1 MYNKY
6 DIIIVG
12 AGPSGLTLAK
22 CFSSLN
28 KKVLILDREQ
38 SIGGCHRVKRVF
50 ENNEMLFTEHGPR
63 IYSNNYINTAMI
75 LEKLGTTFSDVFTP
89 YNFSIFN
96 IGNETLFSTLNI
108 SEVASLALY
117 YFPLL
122 INSEY
127 GNDISM
133 KDFMNSNGFSEQ
145 SIRMIDR
152 ICRTSDG
159 ADISRYTLNEF
170 YNLLNQNIFY
180 RLHQPN
186 LPNDIGLFK
195 IWQDDLKDKGV
206 DFSLNTTLTKLNYE
220 SENNRIKSINIIKDN
235 SEYEIDADKI
245 ILAIPPKNIV
255 DILQKNSTNLLE
267 NETIKNAF
275 GNYTDFKKW
284 SRDTEYIDY
293 VSITFH
299 WNKKLKLENIYG
311 FSKTSWELVF
321 IVLSNYMK
329 FSETTSE
336 TVISVAISNGDL
348 KSDVIGKTAN
358 ECYNKTELIDEI
370 FRQLSLSFPG
380 GLEKYSAAIISP
392 NTYYKDNKWMNAD
405 SAYISSSINPKTFPF
420 KSSFDNLYTVG
431 THTGKSF
438 YKFTSMESAVTNSL
452 YLAHDLF
459 PELKN
464 SFPIK
469 RMFELNDFIKIIL
482 VVISIVV
489 IIYFLI
495 NKIKIKK

>member
-28 KKVLILDREQ
+28 KKILIIDKDP
-38 SIGGCHRVKRVF
+38 SVGGCHRVQRVL

-63 IYSNNYINTAMI
+63 VYSNAYVNTAMI

-89 YNFSIFN
+89 YNFNIFN
-96 IGNETLFSTLNI
+96 IGNETIFSTLKINELI
-108 SEVASLALY
+108 SLTLY

-122 INSEY
+122 VNSDY

-133 KDFMNSNGFSEQ
+133 KDFMNNHKFSEETT
-145 SIRMIDR
+145 RMIDR

-170 YNLLNQNIFY
+170 YNLLNQNMFY
-180 RLHQPN
+180 KLHQPK

-195 IWQDDLKDKGV
+195 TWKHDLTKNGV
-206 DFSLNTTLTKLNYE
+206 DFSLNTALSKLNYE
-220 SENNRIKSINIIKDN
+220 AETNTIKSINVIKDN

-245 ILAIPPKNIV
+245 ILAIPPENIV
-255 DILQKNSTNLLE
+255 RILEQNSTNLLE

-275 GNYTDFKKW
+275 GDYNNFKKW
-284 SRDTEYIDY
+284 SEDTEYIDY
-293 VSITFH
+293 VSVTFH
-299 WNKKLKLENIYG
+299 WNKKIKIPDIYG

-336 TVISVAISNGDL
+336 TVISVAIANADL

-358 ECYNKTELIDEI
+358 QCSDKTELIDEI

-380 GLEKYSAAIISP
+380 GLEKYTAATLNP
-392 NTYYKDNKWMNAD
+392 NTYYRDNKWMNID
-405 SAYISSSINPKTFPF
+405 SAYISSSINPKTIDF

-438 YKFTSMESAVTNSL
+438 YKFTSMESAITNSL
-452 YLAHDLF
+452 YFAHELY

-464 SFPIK
+464 SFPIQ
-469 RMFELNDFIKIIL
+469 RMFELNDFIKFIL
-482 VVISIVV
+482 VVIV
-489 IIYFLI
+489 IYFLI

>member
-28 KKVLILDREQ
+28 KKVLILDREL
-38 SIGGCHRVKRVF
+38 SIGGCHRVQRVF
-50 ENNEMLFTEHGPR
+50 EKDEMLFTEHGPR
-63 IYSNNYINTAMI
+63 IYSSSYINTAMV
-75 LEKLGTTFSDVFTP
+75 LEKLGTKFSDVFTP
-89 YNFSIFN
+89 YNFSFFN
-96 IGNETLFSTLNI
+96 IGNETIFSTLNI
-108 SEVASLALY
+108 NELASLALY

-122 INSEY
+122 VNSEY

-133 KDFMNSNGFSEQ
+133 QDFMNNHNFSEK

-170 YNLLNQNIFY
+170 YNLFNQNTFY
-180 RLHQPN
+180 SLYQPK

-195 IWQDDLKDKGV
+195 IWQDDLNSKGV

-220 SENNRIKSINIIKDN
+220 SENNRIKSVFINKDGVD
-235 SEYEIDADKI
+235 YEINADKI

-255 DILQKNSTNLLE
+255 DILEQNSTNLLD

-275 GNYTDFKKW
+275 GDYKDFKKW
-284 SRDTEYIDY
+284 SEDTEYIDY
-293 VSITFH
+293 VSVTFH
-299 WNKKLKLENIYG
+299 WDKKIKLPNIYG

-329 FSETTSE
+329 FSESNSE

-348 KSDVIGKTAN
+348 KSDVLGKTAN

-370 FRQLSLSFPG
+370 FRQLNLSFPG
-380 GLEKYSAAIISP
+380 GLEKYSAATLSP
-392 NTYYKDNKWMNAD
+392 NTYYKDNKWMNFD
-405 SAYISSSINPKTFPF
+405 SAYISSSINPKTISF

-452 YLAHDLF
+452 YLAHELF

-469 RMFELNDFIKIIL
+469 RMFELNDLIKFILIVIL
-482 VVISIVV
+482 
-489 IIYFLI
+489 IYFLI